1 MKKLFVILGLLT
13 CINTTADART
23 LIHNNMYH
31 LGYQN
36 GYNSGHH
43 QGKNDAYRNVGKT
56 VFFVGTAI
64 IVGAIIYEFGKE
76 SNWTSHDGQVGYRF

>member
-13 CINTTADART
+13 CINTNADART
-23 LIHNNMYH
+23 MIHNNAYH

-43 QGKNDAYRNVGKT
+43 QGKNDAYANVGRT

-64 IVGAIIYEFGKE
+64 VVGALIYTLGQE
-76 SNWTSHDGQVGYRF
+76 SRWTAHNGQVGYRF